1 MTIHPSS
8 LHQQGKVP
16 SNGIEIYY
24 ETFGK
29 PEDTPILLTMGLDAQ
44 CTLWSPS
51 FINPLVEAGFYV
63 IRYDNRDIGHSTWI
77 EDWQRGNPY
86 TLEDMAKDAIGL
98 LDALGIDKA
107 HVAGASMGGMISQR
121 LAISYPE
128 RVLSLTSIMSSGYS
142 FQVSVQPTFVGMFQ
156 AAILPFLARNIELKT
171 KFTHFEVTVGNYLR
185 VYKTLA
191 GTAYTFQEAYF
202 KELFHYN
209 IVERKGQNP
218 KAKVQQLAAVLASG
232 SRLRELP
239 QIKAPTLVLHGTAD
253 KLVVPAH
260 ARTYAPY
267 IPDHKLVWLE
277 GVGHEIPRD
286 IIPEVHQEMFE
297 LFGKVKG

>member
-1 MTIHPSS
+1 
-8 LHQQGKVP
+8 
-16 SNGIEIYY
+16 
-24 ETFGK
+24 
-29 PEDTPILLTMGLDAQ
+29 
-44 CTLWSPS
+44 
-51 FINPLVEAGFYV
+51 
-63 IRYDNRDIGHSTWI
+63 
-77 EDWQRGNPY
+77 
-86 TLEDMAKDAIGL
+86 
-98 LDALGIDKA
+98 
-107 HVAGASMGGMISQR
+107 
-121 LAISYPE
+121 
-128 RVLSLTSIMSSGYS
+128 
-142 FQVSVQPTFVGMFQ
+142 VGMFQ

-218 KAKVQQLAAVLASG
+218 KAKVQQLAAVLASS